1 MALNMQII
9 QQRRKQTTRKNSAKY
24 INIIEKTP
32 HANTQKEKPKNNQ
45 VKAIIIPIST

>member
-9 QQRRKQTTRKNSAKY
+9 QQRENKRLKKNDAKY

-32 HANTQKEKPKNNQ
+32 HANTQKESPRTIKSKPL
-45 VKAIIIPIST
+45 